1 MMELKTGVVIAINA
15 IRAYFVGH
23 DVIVMP
29 TGDGGANVIVE
40 GVPLGAPYSQETTWI
55 GFLLSNA
62 CPDDDTYPFYV
73 TGELSRIDGVAL
85 SAPLHSGN
93 QFPPTAAPDEARAA
107 VMVSRRQRNQSS
119 FSHET
124 PLRKLLTV
132 LQWMLAQ

>member
-1 MMELKTGVVIAINA
+1 MMELKIGVVNAINT
-15 IRAYFVGH
+15 IRAHFAGH

-40 GVPLGAPYSQETTWI
+40 GVPLGAPYRQETTWI

-85 SAPLHSGN
+85 ASPLHPGN
-93 QFPPTAAPDEARAA
+93 QFPPNAVPDEARAA

-119 FSHET
+119 FPYES

-132 LQWMLAQ
+132 LEWMLAK